1 MLEQH
6 TAQEEKRF
14 ESIDSQLESI
24 RENHLRHIEADVQS
38 LKMQGMSLQTDMGWV
53 KWGILAVLGALV
65 AGSIGL
71 IFLR

>member
-14 ESIDSQLESI
+14 ESIDVQLESI